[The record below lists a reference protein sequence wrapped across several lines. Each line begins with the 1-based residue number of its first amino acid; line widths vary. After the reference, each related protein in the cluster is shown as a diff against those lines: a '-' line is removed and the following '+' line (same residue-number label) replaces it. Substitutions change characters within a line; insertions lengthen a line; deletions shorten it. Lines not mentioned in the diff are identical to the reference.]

1 MCCRDVKYQKK
12 KKKQFHFNES
22 TLSKCLKRM
31 ENVSFSNFIFEEDDF
46 FFFGSY
52 VIKLH
57 EDIEHKIK

>member
-1 MCCRDVKYQKK
+1 
-12 KKKQFHFNES
+12 
-22 TLSKCLKRM
+22 M